1 MYRGALRASTGRG
14 PIANIV
20 GERQA
25 ETEAPRTLGSR
36 LRLVGPGIV
45 IAVTGVGAGDMVSSL
60 VAGTDF
66 GMVLIWAV
74 VLGALLK
81 WFLTEGIGRW
91 YMASGQTILQGWH
104 ALGRGAT
111 YYFIVYLF
119 IVTFVFGAAVTSTAA
134 LATDA
139 AFPDTLPLWAWAV
152 LHAVAAFII
161 VGIGRYGLFE
171 LIMKTFAGLKFG
183 IVILLAILLAPNLGE
198 LALGF
203 VPRIPEGALINVLA
217 IIGGVGGTY
226 SLAAY
231 NYWVRERGWRRSS
244 WIPMM
249 RTDVTVGYALTALF
263 MVSMLVIGAEL
274 LFGTGTSI
282 SDDEGLVAL
291 VDPLQDRFGVLARWA
306 FLIGFWAVATGA
318 MIGAWNGGAY
328 LFADTIRTIREV
340 PDEEAEEYLSEKSLY
355 FRGFLAWMT
364 FPPMVLLAFG
374 QPVALVI
381 IYASLGALFLP
392 FLAIT
397 LLLLLNSS
405 RVAPEYRNRIVSN
418 VFLAASVIPFVVVG
432 VQEILGSL

>member
-1 MYRGALRASTGRG
+1 M
-14 PIANIV
+14 ANVV

-25 ETEAPRTLGSR
+25 ETEAPTTLASR
-36 LRLVGPGIV
+36 LRYVGPGIV

-134 LATDA
+134 LAVDA
-139 AFPDTLPLWAWAV
+139 AFPDTLPVWAWAV

-291 VDPLQDRFGVLARWA
+291 VNPLQDRFGVLASWA

-340 PDEEAEEYLSEKSLY
+340 PDEEAEEYLSEKSPY

-381 IYASLGALFLP
+381 VYASLGALFLP

-397 LLLLLNSS
+397 LLLLLNST
-405 RVAPEYRNRIVSN
+405 RVATEYRNRIVSN

-432 VQEILGSL
+432 VQEVLGSL

>member
-1 MYRGALRASTGRG
+1 MADVAEGRE
-14 PIANIV
+14 A
-20 GERQA
+20 R
-25 ETEAPRTLGSR
+25 TEAPSTFGSR
-36 LRLVGPGIV
+36 LRYVGPGIV

-66 GMVLIWAV
+66 GMVLIWAII
-74 VLGALLK
+74 LGALLK
-81 WFLTEGIGRW
+81 YFLTEGIGRW
-91 YMASGQTILQGWH
+91 YMASGQTILQGWRS
-104 ALGRGAT
+104 LGRVAIW
-111 YYFIVYLF
+111 YFVVYLF

-134 LATDA
+134 LAVDA
-139 AFPDTLPLWAWAV
+139 AFPGVLPVWAWAV
-152 LHAVAAFII
+152 LHGVAAFIV

-171 LIMKTFAGLKFG
+171 LIMKSFAALKFG
-183 IVILLAILLAPNLGE
+183 IVILLAILLAPGLGE
-198 LALGF
+198 LALGL

-231 NYWVRERGWRRSS
+231 TYWVRERGWRHSS

-249 RTDVTVGYALTALF
+249 RTDLTFGYALTALF

-282 SDDEGLVAL
+282 SDEEGLLAL
-291 VDPLQDRFGVLARWA
+291 VDPLQDRFGLLARWA

-318 MIGAWNGGAY
+318 MLGAWNGGAY
-328 LFADTIRTIREV
+328 LFADCVRTIRRV
-340 PDEEAEEYLSEKSLY
+340 PDEDAEEYLSEKSLY
-355 FRGFLAWMT
+355 FRGFLAWMS
-364 FPPMVLLAFG
+364 FPPMILLAFG

-381 IYASLGALFLP
+381 FYASLGALFLP

-397 LLLLLNSS
+397 LLLLLNSR

-418 VFLAASVIPFVVVG
+418 VALAVAIIPFIVVG
-432 VQEILGSL
+432 VQEVLGSL

>member
-1 MYRGALRASTGRG
+1 M
-14 PIANIV
+14 ANVV

-198 LALGF
+198 LAIGF

>member
-1 MYRGALRASTGRG
+1 MADVADG
-14 PIANIV
+14 
-20 GERQA
+20 RQA
-25 ETEAPRTLGSR
+25 ETEAPRTFGGR
-36 LRLVGPGIV
+36 LRYVGPGIV

-74 VLGALLK
+74 VFGALLK

-91 YMASGQTILQGWH
+91 YMASGQTMLQGWQS
-104 ALGRGAT
+104 LGRGAT

-134 LATDA
+134 LAVDA
-139 AFPDTLPLWAWAV
+139 AFPDTLPLWLWAA
-152 LHAVAAFII
+152 LHGVAAFVI
-161 VGIGRYGLFE
+161 VGVGRYEFFE
-171 LIMKTFAGLKFG
+171 RIMKGFAGLKFG
-183 IVILLAILLAPNLGE
+183 AVVLLAILLAPNLGE

-203 VPRIPEGALINVLA
+203 VPRIPDGALINVLA

-231 NYWVRERGWRRSS
+231 AYWARERGWSHPS

-249 RTDVTVGYALTALF
+249 RTDVTVGYVLTALF
-263 MVSMLVIGAEL
+263 MVAMLIIGAEL

-282 SDDEGLVAL
+282 SDSEGLVAL
-291 VDPLQDRFGVLARWA
+291 VDPLEERFGLLARWV

-318 MIGAWNGGAY
+318 MIGAWNGGAH
-328 LFADTIRTIREV
+328 LFADSIRTIREV
-340 PDEEAEEYLSEKSLY
+340 PDEQAAEYLSESSPY

-374 QPVALVI
+374 EPIALVI
-381 IYASLGALFLP
+381 VYASLGALFLP

-397 LLLLLNSS
+397 LILLLNSS
-405 RVAPEYRNRIVSN
+405 RVAPEYRNRIVTN
-418 VFLAASVIPFVVVG
+418 VFLAASVIPFIVVG
-432 VQEILGSL
+432 VQEVLGSL